1 MSQQEQQVL
10 EYATPPPTERGPGAV
25 VRLAMAC
32 AVLLPILNLIGFG
45 ADVEM
50 RARTWER
57 FESDWHHNE
66 LMRRAYERDQR
77 AAGFPV
83 SAKPPRPPEPPTL
96 RRGLLAALP
105 AMRVALVFAA
115 ALLSIALSS
124 RGWPAVAPAWVKRLA
139 WAVCA
144 LASVMLVL
152 MVVAY
157 GWDRY
162 GHDLGPTGAALLGI
176 VSAFGLVAP
185 VCLRRGASAS

>member
-32 AVLLPILNLIGFG
+32 AVLPILNLIGFG

-83 SAKPPRPPEPPTL
+83 NAKPPRPPEPPTL

-115 ALLSIALSS
+115 ALLASALSS
-124 RGWPAVAPAWVKRLA
+124 RDWPAVAPAWVKRLA
-139 WAVCA
+139 WAVFA
-144 LASVMLVL
+144 LASVMLAL
-152 MVVAY
+152 MAVAY
-157 GWDRY
+157 GWDAY
-162 GHDLGPTGAALLGI
+162 GDVLGPTG
-176 VSAFGLVAP
+176 
-185 VCLRRGASAS
+185 